1 MIDTKEKLKHCLAV
15 EKNIYFPGGGIR
27 LPFGIR
33 EKDVLYGYIYNLRNA
48 EYHFNTGH
56 KLRYVGSMGSDPIK

>member
-15 EKNIYFPGGGIR
+15 EKNIYFPGGGGR

-33 EKDVLYGYIYNLRNA
+33 EKDVLYGYIFNLRNA
-48 EYHFNTGH
+48 EYHFNT
-56 KLRYVGSMGSDPIK
+56 

>member
-15 EKNIYFPGGGIR
+15 EKNIYFPGGVR
-27 LPFGIR
+27 LSFGIR
-33 EKDVLYGYIYNLRNA
+33 EKDVLYGYIFNLRNA

-56 KLRYVGSMGSDPIK
+56 KLLICIL

>member
-15 EKNIYFPGGGIR
+15 EKNIYFPGGGGVR

-33 EKDVLYGYIYNLRNA
+33 EKDVLYGYIFNLRNA
-48 EYHFNTGH
+48 EYHFNT
-56 KLRYVGSMGSDPIK
+56 